1 MNNNQ
6 ISNNNSGNSKNS
18 FPQETNVSLIYTFVS
33 DENNVEKIKSE
44 ALKKCFEID
53 NSFISDNSRHFDHIE
68 NIFYKKDLVYIFKG
82 KEQECFSF
90 FPLMNSYGNR
100 LDGRYRISDIRLIVF
115 ETGIFFIEIKYKL
128 LNVPGPEDYFDYL
141 LDLRNHFKDIEID
154 AFVNSVIGNELKY
167 ESFDMQGNSK
177 TTRFQLFSDIVLG
190 NKQTALHNDKFLIGE
205 NEINIISNY
214 FLNRNSVKHYNIYQP
229 HNINNYSMFL
239 GNNVFCNEE
248 GVLSI
253 TQKNSLNKEL
263 FERTYQKAIVQ
274 NLLYSY
280 LLVLHQYYYLHFLK
294 RRIQYLDIYD
304 KDLRNDLLIIKKKY
318 TIFKTKYIFNKVS
331 QFYYQQK
338 IYELFFE
345 SLSIN
350 SFSDEIKDSFDPLD
364 KLLKNS
370 REEKLNLFAKLFTT
384 VTITNATISIF
395 NFIMTI
401 FVEIEW
407 LRKVLILSP
416 AVIVLL
422 SYVLI
427 LLFYK
432 TSIKKKIKNII

>member
-1 MNNNQ
+1 MNNNNQ
-6 ISNNNSGNSKNS
+6 MSNNNLGNSKNS

-82 KEQECFSF
+82 KEQECFSR
-90 FPLMNSYGNR
+90 FPLTNSYGNK

-141 LDLRNHFKDIEID
+141 LDLRNHFKDIEMD
-154 AFVNSVIGNELKY
+154 AFVKSVIGNELKY

-190 NKQTALHNDKFLIGE
+190 NKQTTLHNDKFLIGE

-229 HNINNYSMFL
+229 HSINNYSMFL

-263 FERTYQKAIVQ
+263 FERTYEKAIVQ

-304 KDLRNDLLIIKKKY
+304 KDLRNDLLIIKEKY
-318 TIFKTKYIFNKVS
+318 TIFKTKYLFNKVS
-331 QFYYQQK
+331 LFYYQQK
-338 IYELFFE
+338 IYELFFN
-345 SLSIN
+345 SLSIS

-395 NFIMTI
+395 NFIMTM
-401 FVEIEW
+401 FVKIEW

-427 LLFYK
+427 LLLYK
-432 TSIKKKIKNII
+432 TSIKKK